1 GWSATLYQIQGAYSN
16 ESYYEITCVINRL
29 EERKIKDIIDDVDS
43 KAFVVVYEV
52 TEVKGGNFQKRD
64 IH

>member
-1 GWSATLYQIQGAYSN
+1 MNQIQGAYSK
-16 ESYYEITCVINRL
+16 ESYYEITCVINRF
-29 EERKIKDIIDDVDS
+29 EERKIKDIIDDVDPE
-43 KAFVVVYEV
+43 AFVVVYEV